1 MACCSLLVIRAWMER
16 RSVHSSRVQA
26 GTQPAD
32 QATVGI
38 VLAGGGSTRL
48 ASVAE
53 STGGGKALLTFRG
66 KTFLEHVVAA
76 VAVEVYQAI
85 VVAAPGQMLP
95 VLDGVR
101 MVHDHTPGAGP
112 LAGIR
117 DGLRAVLA
125 VDGAGHA
132 AAQPLRLAFV
142 ASCDVPLLRREVVR
156 RLLDVAAESDAL
168 WTVPVVHGH
177 RQVLVSVMRVE
188 LLSRIEAW
196 LTTGRRDLRGLFKEM
211 AQTDPQSVGEVPE
224 EACKAV
230 DPTLESFVD
239 IDTPDDLERLQS
251 R

>member
-1 MACCSLLVIRAWMER
+1 MELVV
-16 RSVHSSRVQA
+16 VHSSRLHAAMQQLGQA
-26 GTQPAD
+26 A
-32 QATVGI
+32 VGI
-38 VLAGGGSTRL
+38 VLAGGSSTRL
-48 ASVAE
+48 ASVAA
-53 STGGGKALLTFRG
+53 TGGGKALLTLQG
-66 KTFLEHVVAA
+66 KTFLEHVVTV
-76 VAVEVYQAI
+76 VATEVGPTI
-85 VVAAPGQMLP
+85 VVAAAGQRLP
-95 VLDGVR
+95 ALDGVR
-101 MVHDHTPGAGP
+101 IVRDLTPGAGP

-132 AAQPLRLAFV
+132 CHAAAEPPRLAFV

-156 RLLDVAAESDAL
+156 LLVAAAAESDAL

-196 LTTGRRDLRGLFKEM
+196 LATGRRDLRGLFKEM
-211 AQTDPQSVGEVPE
+211 AQTDPQSVGEVTE
-224 EACKAV
+224 EACKSV

>member
-1 MACCSLLVIRAWMER
+1 M
-16 RSVHSSRVQA
+16 
-26 GTQPAD
+26 QPAGL
-32 QATVGI
+32 ATVGI

-48 ASVAE
+48 ASVAA
-53 STGGGKALLTFRG
+53 TGGGKALLTFQG
-66 KTFLEHVVAA
+66 KTFLEHVVTVVAA
-76 VAVEVYQAI
+76 EVGPTI
-85 VVAAPGQMLP
+85 VVAAAGQRLP
-95 VLDGVR
+95 ALDGVR
-101 MVHDHTPGAGP
+101 IVHDLTPGAGP
-112 LAGIR
+112 LAGIL

-125 VDGAGHA
+125 VDAAGHAGHAGHA
-132 AAQPLRLAFV
+132 AAEPPRLAFV

-156 RLLDVAAESDAL
+156 LLVAAAAESDAL

-196 LTTGRRDLRGLFKEM
+196 LSTGRRDLRGLFKEM
-211 AQTDPQSVGEVPE
+211 AQTDPQSVGEVTE

>member
-1 MACCSLLVIRAWMER
+1 MELTA
-16 RSVHSSRVQA
+16 VHSSRLHAAMQ
-26 GTQPAD
+26 QPG

-38 VLAGGGSTRL
+38 VLAGGNSTRL
-48 ASVAE
+48 ASVAA
-53 STGGGKALLTFRG
+53 TGGGKALLTLQG
-66 KTFLEHVVAA
+66 KTFLENVVTVVAA
-76 VAVEVYQAI
+76 EVGLTI
-85 VVAAPGQMLP
+85 VVAAAGQRLP
-95 VLDGVR
+95 ALDGVR
-101 MVHDHTPGAGP
+101 IVHDLTPGAGP

-125 VDGAGHA
+125 VDEARDAGDAGDAGHARHA
-132 AAQPLRLAFV
+132 AAQPPHFAFV
-142 ASCDVPLLRREVVR
+142 ASCDVPLLRWEVVR
-156 RLLDVAAESDAL
+156 LLVAAAAESDAL

-196 LTTGRRDLRGLFKEM
+196 LATGRRDLRGLFKEM
-211 AQTDPQSVGEVPE
+211 AQTDPQSVGEVTE

>member
-1 MACCSLLVIRAWMER
+1 M
-16 RSVHSSRVQA
+16 Q
-26 GTQPAD
+26 QPG

-38 VLAGGGSTRL
+38 VLAGGNSTRL
-48 ASVAE
+48 ASVAA
-53 STGGGKALLTFRG
+53 TGGGKALLTFQG
-66 KTFLEHVVAA
+66 KTFLENIVTVVAA
-76 VAVEVYQAI
+76 EVGPTI
-85 VVAAPGQMLP
+85 VVAA
-95 VLDGVR
+95 
-101 MVHDHTPGAGP
+101 AGH
-112 LAGIR
+112 AGH
-117 DGLRAVLA
+117 
-125 VDGAGHA
+125 AGHACHA
-132 AAQPLRLAFV
+132 AAQPPRLAFV

-156 RLLDVAAESDAL
+156 LLMALAAESDAL

-196 LTTGRRDLRGLFKEM
+196 LATGRRDLRGLFKEM
-211 AQTDPQSVGEVPE
+211 AQTDPQSVGEVTE

>member
-1 MACCSLLVIRAWMER
+1 M
-16 RSVHSSRVQA
+16 HSSRLHAAMQ
-26 GTQPAD
+26 QPG

-48 ASVAE
+48 ASVAA
-53 STGGGKALLTFRG
+53 TGGGKAWLTFHG
-66 KTFLEHVVAA
+66 QTFLELVVAA
-76 VAVEVYQAI
+76 VAAETGPTI
-85 VVAAPGQMLP
+85 VVAAAGQRLP
-95 VLDGVR
+95 ALDGVR
-101 MVHDHTPGAGP
+101 VVHDLTPGAGP

-125 VDGAGHA
+125 VDDADHAGHA
-132 AAQPLRLAFV
+132 AAQPPRLAFV
-142 ASCDVPLLRREVVR
+142 ASCDVPLVRREVVR
-156 RLLDVAAESDAL
+156 LLVAMAAESDAL

-196 LTTGRRDLRGLFKEM
+196 LSTGRRDLRGLFEEM
-211 AQTDPQSVGEVPE
+211 AQTDPRSVGEVTE

-239 IDTPDDLERLQS
+239 IDTPDELERLQS

>member
-1 MACCSLLVIRAWMER
+1 M
-16 RSVHSSRVQA
+16 
-26 GTQPAD
+26 QPAD

-76 VAVEVYQAI
+76 VAAEVGQAI
-85 VVAAPGQMLP
+85 VVATPGQMLP

-101 MVHDHTPGAGP
+101 VVHDSAAGTGP

-125 VDGAGHA
+125 VDDAGHAGHTGHA

-188 LLSRIEAW
+188 LLSQIEAW
-196 LTTGRRDLRGLFKEM
+196 LATGRRDLRGLFMEM
-211 AQTDPQSVGEVPE
+211 AQKDPQSVCEVPE

-239 IDTPDDLERLQS
+239 IDTPDDLGRLQS

>member
-1 MACCSLLVIRAWMER
+1 MEPTAL
-16 RSVHSSRVQA
+16 HSSRLHA
-26 GTQPAD
+26 AMQPPG

-48 ASVAE
+48 ASVAKA
-53 STGGGKALLTFRG
+53 TGGGKALLTFQG
-66 KTFLEHVVAA
+66 KTFLEHVVTVVAA
-76 VAVEVYQAI
+76 EVGPTI
-85 VVAAPGQMLP
+85 VVAAAGQRLP
-95 VLDGVR
+95 ALDGVR
-101 MVHDHTPGAGP
+101 IVHDLTPGAGP

-125 VDGAGHA
+125 VDDAGHAGHAVHAGHA
-132 AAQPLRLAFV
+132 AAEPPRLAFV
-142 ASCDVPLLRREVVR
+142 ASCDVPLVRREVVR
-156 RLLDVAAESDAL
+156 LLVAAAAESDAL

-196 LTTGRRDLRGLFKEM
+196 LSTGRRDLRGLFQEM
-211 AQTDPQSVGEVPE
+211 AQTDPQSVGEVTE

>member
-1 MACCSLLVIRAWMER
+1 M
-16 RSVHSSRVQA
+16 Q
-26 GTQPAD
+26 QPGPT
-32 QATVGI
+32 TVGI

-48 ASVAE
+48 ASVAA
-53 STGGGKALLTFRG
+53 TGGGKAWLTFHG
-66 KTFLEHVVAA
+66 QTFLELVVAT
-76 VAVEVYQAI
+76 VAAEIGPTI
-85 VVAAPGQMLP
+85 VVAAPGQRLP
-95 VLDGVR
+95 ALDGVR
-101 MVHDHTPGAGP
+101 VVRDLTPGAGP

-125 VDGAGHA
+125 VDDADHA
-132 AAQPLRLAFV
+132 AAQPPRLAFV
-142 ASCDVPLLRREVVR
+142 ASCDVPLVRREVVR
-156 RLLDVAAESDAL
+156 LLVAVASESDAL

-188 LLSRIEAW
+188 LLARIEAW
-196 LTTGRRDLRGLFKEM
+196 LSTGRRDLRGLFEEM
-211 AQTDPQSVGEVPE
+211 AQTDPQSVGEVTE